1 MFFFQLHYVRFRSMF
16 VESPDSYNDRFFLF
30 MARKP
35 LGRFGANSAAGL
47 PTIGVRYE
55 EVGSVLRMSD
65 MRATAACLLALR

>member
-55 EVGSVLRMSD
+55 ACSDGSFCFTNSVF
-65 MRATAACLLALR
+65 A